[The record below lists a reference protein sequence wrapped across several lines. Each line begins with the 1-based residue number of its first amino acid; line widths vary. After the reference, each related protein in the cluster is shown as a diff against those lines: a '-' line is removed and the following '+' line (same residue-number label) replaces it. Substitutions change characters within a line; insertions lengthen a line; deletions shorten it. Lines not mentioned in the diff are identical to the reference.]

1 MITLPAFAKINL
13 SLDITGKRE
22 DGYHLLKTVMQT
34 VSICD
39 TVTVSL
45 CDDIVITCS
54 DSTVPCDER
63 NTAYKAVKAFY
74 DYIKIDGGAKIHI
87 DKVIPH
93 EAGMGGASAD
103 AAVVIKALNELNNAN
118 LTEEQL
124 LEIGLKVGADVPFCQ
139 VGGTMHCEGIGEIM
153 TPIKNMPD
161 CFLVV
166 AKPESGIS
174 TKEAYATFD
183 NSVTS
188 FESFTDK
195 LLDNMDTING
205 ISENLGNIFL
215 ELASNPDIDIIKIQ
229 MKSAGALGA
238 CMTGSGS
245 AVFGIF
251 DDESKANLCKNEL
264 LEDYPFV
271 CICKPVFPDK

>member
-1 MITLPAFAKINL
+1 MITLQAYAKINL

-22 DGYHLLKTVMQT
+22 DGYHLLKTVMQS
-34 VSICD
+34 VSLCD
-39 TVTVSL
+39 TVTVEL
-45 CDDIVITCS
+45 CDDIIITCS
-54 DSTVPCDER
+54 DKTVPCDER

-74 DYIKIDGGAKIHI
+74 DYIKANSGAKIHI
-87 DKVIPH
+87 EKAIPH

-103 AAVVIKALNELNNAN
+103 AAAVICALNELTNSN
-118 LTEEQL
+118 LTQKQL

-139 VGGTMHCEGIGEIM
+139 VGGTMLCEGIGEVM

-161 CFLVV
+161 CFLVI

-174 TKEAYATFD
+174 TKEAYSAFD

-188 FESFTDK
+188 FELFTDK
-195 LLDNMDTING
+195 LLDNIDTLQG
-205 ISENLGNIFL
+205 ISENLGNIFE
-215 ELASNPDIDIIKIQ
+215 ELANNPEIDIIKMQ

-251 DDESKANLCKNEL
+251 TDEAKAKLCEKEL
-264 LEDYPFV
+264 NEDYPFV
-271 CICKPVFPDK
+271 CICKPNFT